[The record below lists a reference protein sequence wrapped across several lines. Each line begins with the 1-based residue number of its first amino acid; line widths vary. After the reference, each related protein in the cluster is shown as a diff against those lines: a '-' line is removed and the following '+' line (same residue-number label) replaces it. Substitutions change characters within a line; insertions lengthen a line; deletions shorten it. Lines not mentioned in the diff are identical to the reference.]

1 MIETHGRRFVTPF
14 VPTLALFRTLV
25 RLALALRPVRLD
37 PMLARTMVTP
47 RMLAR
52 PMVTRPVLTRLMF
65 TRMLAAHAARRAA
78 RRTAE

>member
-1 MIETHGRRFVTPF
+1 MIAETHGRGLATPF

-37 PMLARTMVTP
+37 PMLARTMYAA
-47 RMLAR
+47 MLAA
-52 PMVTRPVLTRLMF
+52 MVRPVLTRLMF